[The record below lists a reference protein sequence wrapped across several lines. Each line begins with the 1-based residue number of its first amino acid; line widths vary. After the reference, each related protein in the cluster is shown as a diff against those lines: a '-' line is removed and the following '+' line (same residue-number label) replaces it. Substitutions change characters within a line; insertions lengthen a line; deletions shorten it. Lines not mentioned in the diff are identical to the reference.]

1 MAMSSR
7 RVPGIRQ
14 LPVHGSTMHDDGEN
28 AMEKQWTEQDLHS
41 FVQAAQVVFD
51 GVSLTEE
58 QPEPGWQDESLQ
70 VDYELRGGRVD
81 CVLRRIVKADGKRW
95 KLQMSAPLA
104 GNVLPEER
112 MTPRER
118 ELCRDDMSHDFLTGV
133 YNRQYLER
141 VFGAKLEQWARQGRS
156 AAVALVALDK
166 GPQLCDTYGQPVMDQ
181 LHCFVGNQWKKHYDT
196 PMHQVVCRLTGS
208 IFVVGSV
215 DTTGPQLAARMQELY
230 EQMPHECIT
239 TTGMMHRVQFTMSG
253 AAAGLDEVEA
263 KNWPALYELCDAR
276 LRNLYHQL
284 NQEAH
289 TAMEACGGTA
299 QGQSAMAKFNTK
311 MGISMK
317 TLTDKSTRNLAE
329 MLTQGSGM
337 GVVDCVKAQKDYPN
351 AAPGTKRLAQRLME
365 FEEDNRVRLEQFL

>member
-1 MAMSSR
+1 M
-7 RVPGIRQ
+7 PGISQ

-81 CVLRRIVKADGKRW
+81 CVLHRIVEADGKRW

-118 ELCRDDMSHDFLTGV
+118 ELCRDDMSHDF
-133 YNRQYLER
+133 
-141 VFGAKLEQWARQGRS
+141 
-156 AAVALVALDK
+156 
-166 GPQLCDTYGQPVMDQ
+166 
-181 LHCFVGNQWKKHYDT
+181 
-196 PMHQVVCRLTGS
+196 LTGS

-276 LRNLYHQL
+276 LRKVQ
-284 NQEAH
+284 AS
-289 TAMEACGGTA
+289 GGDRI
-299 QGQSAMAKFNTK
+299 GC
-311 MGISMK
+311 
-317 TLTDKSTRNLAE
+317 AE
-329 MLTQGSGM
+329 
-337 GVVDCVKAQKDYPN
+337 
-351 AAPGTKRLAQRLME
+351 
-365 FEEDNRVRLEQFL
+365 